1 MSDSSLLP
9 SFLGVLKHYAM
20 LKRDVLLTA
29 MFVFFCSHKLMEK
42 LHRMQMRAVSI
53 NGSAVYIY
61 VHVHGTCI
69 SLTVL
74 CVDAAICRTC
84 GGEIIGAGKI
94 NIQV

>member
-1 MSDSSLLP
+1 
-9 SFLGVLKHYAM
+9 
-20 LKRDVLLTA
+20 
-29 MFVFFCSHKLMEK
+29 MEK

-84 GGEIIGAGKI
+84 GGEIIGAGKSATSVMAKYLYSCVKSELI
-94 NIQV
+94 HLLQ